1 MEQEYIKD
9 DIVLYNNKIHIIID
23 ILGLDNYELSGVKY
37 PVNQAEL
44 SGVPLT
50 SEILEKNGWK
60 LIHGFYWSPNEE
72 EASIG
77 LSSQTGY
84 VWKAYIGRQPLRSDI
99 NSVSDLQH
107 LLFGLG
113 INHEMKL

>member
-44 SGVPLT
+44 SRVPLT
-50 SEILEKNGWK
+50 VEILKKNGWEHKDDVYFKEYSLRK
-60 LIHGFYWSPNEE
+60 LVVMDKN
-72 EASIG
+72 
-77 LSSQTGY
+77 
-84 VWKAYIGRQPLRSDI
+84 AYII
-99 NSVSDLQH
+99 NESYSLFLCKVEYVHEFQH

-113 INHEMKL
+113 INHKMEVLI